1 MKGTPLASFQAE
13 TLDRVWW
20 REWAFLGGHCPC
32 PRLPRSPSGW
42 AGSSGALVCGP
53 PAQQGVGSTPG
64 SGTLSSAKRAH
75 CLGTPLGPFEVAAH
89 APFPSLPCLPNRSG
103 VSRLFTFHKSL
114 GLIAPRRLLGGIP
127 RHWMLSPAP
136 PPRSLAVLASISH
149 APPKL
154 LLALL
159 ASFPYSSPRPPHP
172 LKGFELPG
180 AQGSGQRPEGPA
192 SGRAALAIWGFSHVD
207 PEARTSPGNPPA

>member
-1 MKGTPLASFQAE
+1 MEGAAPGLFPSRDPGRSPVE
-13 TLDRVWW
+13 RVGFSRAW
-20 REWAFLGGHCPC
+20 LCPG
-32 PRLPRSPSGW
+32 LPRSSSGW

-75 CLGTPLGPFEVAAH
+75 CLGTPLGPFELATN
-89 APFPSLPCLPNRSG
+89 APFPSLPCSG

-136 PPRSLAVLASISH
+136 PPRSLAVLSSASPLPS
-149 APPKL
+149 PQL
-154 LLALL
+154 LRGLL
-159 ASFPYSSPRPPHP
+159 ASFPYSSPRVPPRG
-172 LKGFELPG
+172 L
-180 AQGSGQRPEGPA
+180 
-192 SGRAALAIWGFSHVD
+192 
-207 PEARTSPGNPPA
+207 